1 MFATVTG
8 IGGDRGWYVA
18 PLLWGIRGWADKV
31 LGGVGMRRGRRHP
44 DQLWVGDALDFWR
57 VEAIEPPRL
66 VRLRAEMRLPGD
78 AWLEWHIEPLDEG
91 SRLSQRAIFS
101 PRGLTGRAYWYAL
114 LPFHALVFGRLAGR
128 LAAAAQARQV
138 P

>member
-1 MFATVTG
+1 
-8 IGGDRGWYVA
+8 
-18 PLLWGIRGWADKV
+18 
-31 LGGVGMRRGRRHP
+31 
-44 DQLWVGDALDFWR
+44 
-57 VEAIEPPRL
+57 
-66 VRLRAEMRLPGD
+66 MRLPGD

-114 LPFHALVFGRLAGR
+114 LPFHALIFGRLAGR
-128 LAAAAQARQV
+128 LAAAAQVRQV